1 MRKAFIL
8 SVLSLISTSVFSQE
22 EDAYEGE
29 PTSIHWGWVVG
40 IESGLMFGSDSP
52 NEAAALQ
59 YSSVDENIG
68 FGVSAGLS
76 ASFSLS
82 DKLALRPQLMVTIL
96 PTSITYNNFNIRAE
110 THEVYPLTCDIPVH
124 LILNNPLETNKIG
137 LIIGPAVEFKIP
149 ALETGRPNASNAM
162 LRGDIGIALPKVWGK
177 SQTLIELVYGISVTN
192 ILSPTDDVWD
202 NWYGNAGRHR
212 LGFRLN
218 FF

>member
-8 SVLSLISTSVFSQE
+8 FILTLATAYSFAQ

-29 PTSIHWGWVVG
+29 PTSIYWGWEVG
-40 IESGLMFGSDSP
+40 IESGLMFGKVSP
-52 NEAAALQ
+52 NEAAAAQ
-59 YSSVDENIG
+59 YASVDENIG

-82 DKLALRPQLMVTIL
+82 EKLALRPQLMVTIL
-96 PTSITYNNFNIRAE
+96 PTSITYNNFDIRSE

-124 LILNNPLETNKIG
+124 LILNNPLETKKIG

-162 LRGDIGIALPKVWGK
+162 LRGDIGIALPKMWGK
-177 SQTLIELVYGISVTN
+177 SQTLIELVYGASITN

-212 LGFRLN
+212 IGFRLN